1 MKTKISPAIVGLFV
15 LGAFALG
22 LIALL
27 SFGSLNLLSRPQ
39 RFLVTFNESI
49 HGLDL
54 GSPVKFRG
62 VRVGRVAA
70 IQLRYNQAANE
81 SLVDVVCEL
90 ARDTMTDAHSEPIDL
105 SDRGQLQDLIDR
117 GLRAQLGVIGL
128 ATGLLY
134 VELEMRNPA
143 QFPAPTLKIADGR
156 YAVVPSTPSTIAEFQ
171 ASLTEILASVKKVDF
186 PGLATEFRGLLTDSR
201 RQVSTLDLAPLVTAW
216 TAAGTSINTLVSS
229 GQISGALDNLNGTLT
244 ELSGTLAKID
254 TAVEPTTA
262 ELAATLQQ
270 AQTTLAAFEE
280 AAGTAQRFINAQ
292 SGLGREA
299 ALALQQLGQASAAIA
314 RLADFLERNPT
325 ALLSGRP
332 PE

>member
-1 MKTKISPAIVGLFV
+1 MKTKISPAVVGLFV

-22 LIALL
+22 LTALF

-62 VRVGRVAA
+62 VRVGRVAS
-70 IQLRYNQAANE
+70 INLRYNEASNE

-90 ARDTMTDAHSEPIDL
+90 VRDTMTDAHGEPIGL

-143 QFPAPTLKIADGR
+143 QYPAPPLKIADVR
-156 YAVVPSTPSTIAEFQ
+156 YAVVPSTPSAIAEFQ
-171 ASLTEILASVKKVDF
+171 ASLTEILASVKRVDF
-186 PGLATEFRGLLTDSR
+186 PGLATEFRGLLTDTR
-201 RQVSTLDLAPLVTAW
+201 RQVNSLDFAPLVTEWA
-216 TAAGTSINTLVSS
+216 AAGTSINELVSS
-229 GQISGALDNLNGTLT
+229 GKISGTLDNLNATLT
-244 ELSGTLAKID
+244 ELRGTLAKID

-299 ALALQQLGQASAAIA
+299 AIALQQLGQASAAVA
-314 RLADFLERNPT
+314 RLADFLERNPP